1 MGINNNSLASSKY
14 ISWNATLHSIDICN
28 AHISYD
34 SVTKKLSV
42 SWDYIL
48 FSDPRE
54 SSRLSYIIDRA
65 KVLPPQVTIGFSATT
80 GAVTEAHR
88 LLSWEFSS
96 SLDIEKP
103 SIWTGLI
110 VGISVSG
117 FVFLISLV
125 IFVLVW
131 LHKKRKRKA
140 KEITDLISINE
151 DLDKE
156 AGPRRFAYKD
166 LVSATNRF
174 SAQRKLREEWFG
186 ADYRGFLNEI
196 DSLVAVKKLSG
207 CSKQGK

>member
-1 MGINNNSLASSKY
+1 M
-14 ISWNATLHSIDICN
+14 
-28 AHISYD
+28 
-34 SVTKKLSV
+34 
-42 SWDYIL
+42 
-48 FSDPRE
+48 
-54 SSRLSYIIDRA
+54 
-65 KVLPPQVTIGFSATT
+65 IGVSATT
-80 GAVTEAHR
+80 GNVTEGQK

-96 SLDIEKP
+96 
-103 SIWTGLI
+103 GLE
-110 VGISVSG
+110 
-117 FVFLISLV
+117 
-125 IFVLVW
+125 
-131 LHKKRKRKA
+131 KKRKRKA

-174 SAQRKLREEWFG
+174 SAQRKLREGWFG

>member
-1 MGINNNSLASSKY
+1 M
-14 ISWNATLHSIDICN
+14 
-28 AHISYD
+28 
-34 SVTKKLSV
+34 
-42 SWDYIL
+42 
-48 FSDPRE
+48 
-54 SSRLSYIIDRA
+54 
-65 KVLPPQVTIGFSATT
+65 IGFSATT
-80 GAVTEAHR
+80 GNVTEGQK

-96 SLDIEKP
+96 
-103 SIWTGLI
+103 
-110 VGISVSG
+110 
-117 FVFLISLV
+117 
-125 IFVLVW
+125 VW